1 MATKVSCFLFLLS
14 TCFTITAIAVASP
27 PSSSSPPS
35 PSCSDKIM
43 SMMDCLD
50 YIQEG
55 SNASSPAAKCC
66 DELKSVVSTSP
77 GCLCEGFRMA
87 SDLGIKIDMARAL
100 KMPLACSVP
109 LPPGVGDC
117 TVTPAP
123 GPAPVPGGE
132 CSAISMSCQSVA

>member
-1 MATKVSCFLFLLS
+1 
-14 TCFTITAIAVASP
+14 
-27 PSSSSPPS
+27 
-35 PSCSDKIM
+35 M

-77 GCLCEGFRMA
+77 GCLCEGFKMA

-100 KMPLACSVP
+100 KMPQACSVP
-109 LPPGVGDC
+109 LPPGAGNC
-117 TVTPAP
+117 TGMLFSLV
-123 GPAPVPGGE
+123 E
-132 CSAISMSCQSVA
+132 FNSVHNFILNFRLE